1 MEYRCPIHESSK
13 YTCDRPAQYLVSGTA
28 ICSYHAAGAGL
39 VVKTSVKEVI
49 VTSDP
54 ACQKAEFT
62 SRYFY
67 DKHKSLVDK
76 LYVILDEARQE
87 YDEDMEVVDDFV
99 RYIHDWANQREDN
112 EYLRYGGSSLL
123 DDNLL

>member
-28 ICSYHAAGAGL
+28 ICSYHAA
-39 VVKTSVKEVI
+39 KT
-49 VTSDP
+49 
-54 ACQKAEFT
+54 EFT

-76 LYVILDEARQE
+76 LYIILDEASQE
-87 YDEDMEVVDDFV
+87 YDCDSDGNVVQDFQ
-99 RYIHDWANQREDN
+99 RYCLDWQELRE
-112 EYLRYGGSSLL
+112 EGGKR
-123 DDNLL
+123 NI